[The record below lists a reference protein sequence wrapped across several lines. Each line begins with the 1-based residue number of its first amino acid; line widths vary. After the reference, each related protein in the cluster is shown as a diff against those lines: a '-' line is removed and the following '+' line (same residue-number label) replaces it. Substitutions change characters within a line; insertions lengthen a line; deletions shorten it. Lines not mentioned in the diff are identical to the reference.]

1 MYDKSNGNGL
11 SWWEHIN
18 TLLQWLTTKEL
29 LEAFCLEY
37 NCRFTYFQIHWSKL
51 NKFLPFTCDVQQ
63 HNTNQTDSVSQ
74 DITTFLVLNINYQIK
89 FSSSIIFAEK
99 RQVLEIYIYIE
110 KLFNIHVDTGV
121 CISSMFI

>member
-1 MYDKSNGNGL
+1 M
-11 SWWEHIN
+11 
-18 TLLQWLTTKEL
+18 
-29 LEAFCLEY
+29 
-37 NCRFTYFQIHWSKL
+37 
-51 NKFLPFTCDVQQ
+51 QQ

-110 KLFNIHVDTGV
+110 KLFDIHVYTGV
-121 CISSMFI
+121 SIVCLSNR

>member
-1 MYDKSNGNGL
+1 M
-11 SWWEHIN
+11 
-18 TLLQWLTTKEL
+18 
-29 LEAFCLEY
+29 
-37 NCRFTYFQIHWSKL
+37 
-51 NKFLPFTCDVQQ
+51 QQ

-110 KLFNIHVDTGV
+110 KLFDIHVDTVVSIV
-121 CISSMFI
+121 CLSNR